1 MVSVREIRRVFKDA
15 NIARQLPD
23 EAIEA
28 FQERA
33 EKLLLLFA
41 KRCDEKAGEGS
52 SRLTKQQVALA
63 FLNIIED
70 EEVGLGEWNE

>member
-41 KRCDEKAGEGS
+41 QRCDEKAGEGS
-52 SRLTKQQVALA
+52 SRLTKEQVALA
-63 FLNIIED
+63 FLQIIED
-70 EEVGLGEWNE
+70 EEDDGFGEWN

>member
-15 NIARQLPD
+15 KINRQLPD

-52 SRLTKQQVALA
+52 SRLTKEQVALA
-63 FLNIIED
+63 FLQVTED
-70 EEVGLGEWNE
+70 EEDFGDWNE

>member
-1 MVSVREIRRVFKDA
+1 MVSVREIRRVFKNA
-15 NIARQLPD
+15 KINRQLPD
-23 EAIEA
+23 DAIEA

-52 SRLTKQQVALA
+52 SRLTKEQVALA
-63 FLNIIED
+63 FLQVTED
-70 EEVGLGEWNE
+70 EDEFGDWNE

>member
-23 EAIEA
+23 EAIEV

-41 KRCDEKAGEGS
+41 IRCDEKAGEGN
-52 SRLTKQQVALA
+52 SRLTKQHVDLA
-63 FLNIIED
+63 FLQVTED
-70 EEVGLGEWNE
+70 EEEFGDWNE